1 MFIKISNF
9 LYVFV
14 RIVRHYDIYVY
25 IYILNRYF
33 KIEHFIFYQIS

>member
-25 IYILNRYF
+25 IYIKSLF
-33 KIEHFIFYQIS
+33 